1 MPLTEEQENQ
11 VVAWLQSHHTQSC
24 PVCGGDSWS
33 IPGLVALA
41 LMGDSGVVESVFS
54 SDFNFK
60 TSPAVQVVCG
70 NCQHIL
76 LFSAQ
81 GIGIV

>member
-1 MPLTEEQENQ
+1 MPLTEEQEDR

-24 PVCGGDSWS
+24 AVCGGDSWS
-33 IPGLVALA
+33 ILDLVALP

-60 TSPAVQVVCG
+60 TSPSVQVVCD

-81 GIGIV
+81 GIGIM